1 MNVLSFAGAMLAFS
15 GAAVAIAASPAPPPD
30 HEGLL
35 KCLEQHHPSRYCR
48 IVNGYAVSP
57 LDSSGN

>member
-30 HEGLL
+30 HAGLL
-35 KCLEQHHPSRYCR
+35 KCLEHHPSRYCR

>member
-15 GAAVAIAASPAPPPD
+15 GAAVAIVASPTPPPD

-35 KCLEQHHPSRYCR
+35 KCLERHPSRYCR